1 MPFLSPID
9 ISTPLQDK
17 RRARLRGQLE
27 FSKFRNHL
35 WIFTVKGHRNFRHRK
50 EASPKP
56 LRGRIQRFYE
66 EIRKEEDEIADL
78 LTNRLCIRKPDDK
91 VGQTA
96 KKESDLAGLY
106 QLSPD
111 F

>member
-1 MPFLSPID
+1 M
-9 ISTPLQDK
+9 
-17 RRARLRGQLE
+17 
-27 FSKFRNHL
+27 
-35 WIFTVKGHRNFRHRK
+35 VKGHRHFRHGK

-56 LRGRIQRFYE
+56 SRRRIQRFYE
-66 EIRKEEDEIADL
+66 ETQNEEDEIADL

-106 QLSPD
+106 ELSPEL
-111 F
+111 

>member
-1 MPFLSPID
+1 M
-9 ISTPLQDK
+9 
-17 RRARLRGQLE
+17 
-27 FSKFRNHL
+27 
-35 WIFTVKGHRNFRHRK
+35 VKGQPHFQHGK

-56 LRGRIQRFYE
+56 LRRRIQRFYE

-106 QLSPD
+106 ELSPE